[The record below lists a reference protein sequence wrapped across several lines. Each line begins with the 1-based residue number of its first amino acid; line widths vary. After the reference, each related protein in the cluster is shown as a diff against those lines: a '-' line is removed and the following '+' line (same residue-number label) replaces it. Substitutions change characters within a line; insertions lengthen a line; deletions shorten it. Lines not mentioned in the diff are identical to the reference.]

1 MKQYKVERDICP
13 VCRCPADVTLMRRRN
28 GLGVSVTQIPHDV
41 QCSNPRCT
49 NAQVESQSVF
59 S

>member
-1 MKQYKVERDICP
+1 MEREICP
-13 VCRCPADVTLMRRRN
+13 VCRCAADVTLMRRRN
-28 GLGVSVTQIPHDV
+28 GLGVTVTEIPQNV

-49 NAQVESQSVF
+49 NASAESQRVF

>member
-1 MKQYKVERDICP
+1 MRHYKVERDICP
-13 VCRCPADVTLMRRRN
+13 VCRCPADVMLMRRRN
-28 GLGVSVTQIPHDV
+28 GLGVAVTQIPQNV

-49 NAQVESQSVF
+49 NASAESQRVF